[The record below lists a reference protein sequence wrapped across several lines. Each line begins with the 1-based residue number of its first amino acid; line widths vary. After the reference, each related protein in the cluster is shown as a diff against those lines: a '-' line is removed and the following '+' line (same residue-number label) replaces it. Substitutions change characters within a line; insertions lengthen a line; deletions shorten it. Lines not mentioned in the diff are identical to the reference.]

1 MQSEKGRREE
11 GEQERKEGRKKE
23 RKVRGKRDV
32 HVYFTKCNLY
42 CPCECMVF
50 LA

>member
-1 MQSEKGRREE
+1 MQSEKEERGRRA
-11 GEQERKEGRKKE
+11 GEEGRKKE

-42 CPCECMVF
+42 CPCERMVF